1 MATWYFEG
9 GDLTKPYDYI
19 DPHGTIA
26 TTLPS
31 SGDLVIGG
39 GDMFGNLSV
48 GTFQVGDLTSGMLT
62 VDVADRVSTSG
73 GQVSA
78 QSAPNGAWASNGGSF
93 KVGGTISSSTTA
105 ESGGIISAAAIINTE
120 FGLGILS
127 SGAGSSISAPDI
139 SGPVDAVN
147 AGSVDVTTL
156 TGYAN
161 AAGGIITATTIL
173 GSGGASAGGTVN
185 ATAITQGP
193 SDFIGVSA
201 SSGGTIIAVNV
212 VNAETSNAL
221 PTTNVVSIGV
231 GGTGQVQNLYSTGV
245 TGMDNSVDGGTLNV
259 ANYDV
264 ASKVGLGN
272 VLDIINGGTVN
283 VTGSINIG
291 ERDGDSTGISADASS
306 FINLPGNLFKIGDA
320 GSGDVY
326 FGAVRSI
333 PGADLGVQA
342 TGIGQIF
349 EESPTESLTI
359 QNSLIDGD
367 AGQCPSGDFVSHLSR
382 LAADT
387 IIA

>member
-62 VDVADRVSTSG
+62 VDVADRVATSG

-78 QSAPNGAWASNGGSF
+78 QTAPNGAWASNGGSF

-283 VTGSINIG
+283 VTRLWS
-291 ERDGDSTGISADASS
+291 RRPAATGGFTRPGHSSAPNTTASS
-306 FINLPGNLFKIGDA
+306 
-320 GSGDVY
+320 
-326 FGAVRSI
+326 VRH
-333 PGADLGVQA
+333 
-342 TGIGQIF
+342 
-349 EESPTESLTI
+349 
-359 QNSLIDGD
+359 
-367 AGQCPSGDFVSHLSR
+367 VS
-382 LAADT
+382 
-387 IIA
+387 